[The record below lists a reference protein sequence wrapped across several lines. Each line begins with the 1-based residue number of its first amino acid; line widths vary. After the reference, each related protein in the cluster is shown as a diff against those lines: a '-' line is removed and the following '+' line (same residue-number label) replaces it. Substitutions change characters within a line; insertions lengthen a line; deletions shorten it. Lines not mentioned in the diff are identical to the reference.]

1 MTLIYQGSVTV
12 EKTLR
17 KYLLVIMLSG
27 IKHVMINAIHLM
39 LQEQEK
45 KRLKDCSSEVE
56 KKLPSPTK
64 HNLRG
69 SSCTVQI

>member
-45 KRLKDCSSEVE
+45 KKTTQGL
-56 KKLPSPTK
+56 L
-64 HNLRG
+64 
-69 SSCTVQI
+69 I